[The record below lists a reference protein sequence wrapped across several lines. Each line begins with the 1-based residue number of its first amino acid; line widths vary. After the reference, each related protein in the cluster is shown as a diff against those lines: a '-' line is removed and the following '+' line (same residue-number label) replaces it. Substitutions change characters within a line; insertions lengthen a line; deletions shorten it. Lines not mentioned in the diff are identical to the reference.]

1 MKTMKNIMVAI
12 LMVICGLFKKEGKA
26 KPRRFEYRLI
36 IYCVPFEFSERI
48 CYHLQKRKFYGW
60 KDLLGFTDYDLNNP
74 HLLIYPKDEV
84 DRYIQKELGYLPRYA
99 VDEYP
104 DFPSDR
110 IRKFLARRLI
120 RLARKLDEKEW
131 LLS

>member
-1 MKTMKNIMVAI
+1 MKVIQNIIVTM
-12 LMVICGLFKKEGKA
+12 LMMICVLFRKKETA
-26 KPRRFEYRLI
+26 KPTRFKYRLV

-48 CYHLQKRKFYGW
+48 CYQLQKRKLLYW
-60 KDLLGFTDYDLNNP
+60 KDLLGFTDYDLNSR
-74 HLLIYPKDEV
+74 HLLYPKEEV
-84 DRYIQKELGYLPRYA
+84 DGYIKKELGYLPRYA

-104 DFPSDR
+104 HFPSDR

>member
-1 MKTMKNIMVAI
+1 MKEFFKNIVAM
-12 LMVICGLFKKEGKA
+12 LMMLFVGKEENKST
-26 KPRRFEYRLI
+26 RFEYRLV

-48 CYHLQKRKFYGW
+48 CYQLQKRKLLYW
-60 KDLLGFTDYDLNNP
+60 KDLLGFTDYDLNSR
-74 HLLIYPKDEV
+74 HLLYPKEEV
-84 DRYIQKELGYLPRYA
+84 DGYIKKELGYLPRYA

-104 DFPSDR
+104 HFPSDR